1 LTAELLLFDAAQNTD
16 PQQPWRVSF
25 CPICNSGA
33 AFVPKVGAQTLTFS
47 AGGIYNA
54 MAILRDM
61 ETGSYWNHIHGTCV
75 HGPMHGQKL
84 ERITTMRHMRPKP
97 ALTAYPDLQLALA
110 SLTPELCEIMP
121 DEDEFRRAERP
132 DWSARL
138 NGTWVDQD
146 TRLPRYDMGLGVWS
160 KKSAC
165 YWCI

>member
-1 LTAELLLFDAAQNTD
+1 
-16 PQQPWRVSF
+16 
-25 CPICNSGA
+25 
-33 AFVPKVGAQTLTFS
+33 
-47 AGGIYNA
+47 
-54 MAILRDM
+54 
-61 ETGSYWNHIHGTCV
+61 
-75 HGPMHGQKL
+75 
-84 ERITTMRHMRPKP
+84 MRPKP